1 MLSANFF
8 AGRTES
14 MEQVFL
20 SLGSN
25 LGDRLANLRQAVAS
39 LRHLATVT
47 ALSDA
52 YETEPVGFAGQP
64 WFLNAVVA
72 LQMENQDE
80 SVSNGDAPHRLLA
93 SLLAIERAL
102 GRERDSAAFIPKGP
116 RVLDLDIVLYGSRA
130 IDSPQLIIPHPA
142 MHLRRFVLEPLAQI
156 APGVE
161 HPILR
166 RSVLQLLQ
174 ALPTDGPRV
183 HRQASLQTPEE

>member
-1 MLSANFF
+1 M
-8 AGRTES
+8 
-14 MEQVFL
+14 
-20 SLGSN
+20 SN
-25 LGDRLANLRQAVAS
+25 
-39 LRHLATVT
+39 
-47 ALSDA
+47 
-52 YETEPVGFAGQP
+52 E
-64 WFLNAVVA
+64 
-72 LQMENQDE
+72 
-80 SVSNGDAPHRLLA
+80 DAPHRLLA

-116 RVLDLDIVLYGSRA
+116 RVLDLDIVFMAAARSIL
-130 IDSPQLIIPHPA
+130 PQLIIPHPA

-174 ALPTDGPRV
+174 ALPPDGPRV